1 MKLLYLFFG
10 LLYFQLSLGFFYSRL
25 SSVFLKFLVRL
36 SDQKDASGAMMLEVQ
51 EKYDVLG
58 ACRCRTAGYPAR
70 VGGVCGKKLLIML
83 LHVDIERLAA
93 ERQEVS
99 PCIEKQ
105 SASMVCI
112 SRCNGRLPEG
122 RRCICVDASKID
134 ERHPAAGGQ
143 EVLRVVVD
151 RMKAS

>member
-1 MKLLYLFFG
+1 M
-10 LLYFQLSLGFFYSRL
+10 
-25 SSVFLKFLVRL
+25 SSVFFYFSTFFGVSQILVRL

-58 ACRCRTAGYPAR
+58 ACRCRTAGYPVR
-70 VGGVCGKKLLIML
+70 VGGICGKKLLIML
-83 LHVDIERLAA
+83 LHFDIQQPAA

-99 PCIEKQ
+99 PCFKKQ

-112 SRCNGRLPEG
+112 SICNSRLPEG
-122 RRCICVDASKID
+122 RRCICVDASKFD